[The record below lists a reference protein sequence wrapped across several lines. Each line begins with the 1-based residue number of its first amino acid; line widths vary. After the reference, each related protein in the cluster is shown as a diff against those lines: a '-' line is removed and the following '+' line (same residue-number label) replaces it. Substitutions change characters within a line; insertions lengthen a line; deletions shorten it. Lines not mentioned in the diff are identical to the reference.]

1 MDTEL
6 LKTFLTVARLKSFT
20 LAAKELQMT
29 QPALSKRIKRLET
42 MVDSNLFDRVGNHL
56 IETEAGRL
64 LRQQAPHILG
74 GIEDTV
80 QIIRD
85 LSGRVSGELHIGTS
99 HYIGLHLLPNYLEQY
114 VGTFEQVDVNIE
126 FIDSELAY
134 DRVLSGDLE
143 LALLTFPQQ
152 KDPRLEHQLIWREK
166 LAIVCHQDYELVKSS
181 APHKSPLESLKDYP
195 CILPPAHTFP
205 RELFEQQLETA
216 GIELGKVKT
225 ANYLEVIAKLV
236 ACKMGWTLL
245 PLRLLTP
252 PLVNLS
258 PQHFLSD
265 RDMGIIYRSNKTLS
279 NASKELVTLLKT
291 DNILTDS

>member
-29 QPALSKRIKRLET
+29 QPALSKRIKRLEA

-74 GIEDTV
+74 SIEDTV

-99 HYIGLHLLPNYLEQY
+99 HYIGLHLLPNYLERY
-114 VGTFEQVDVNIE
+114 VGTFDQVDVNIE

-166 LAIVCHQDYELVKSS
+166 LAIVCHQDYEL
-181 APHKSPLESLKDYP
+181 AHRGDPLKSLKDYP

-216 GIELGKVKT
+216 GVELGKVKT

-252 PLVNLS
+252 PLMNLS

-279 NASKELVTLLKT
+279 NASKELVTLLKA
-291 DNILTDS
+291 DNIFSGS

>member
-1 MDTEL
+1 MDIDL

-20 LAAKELQMT
+20 LAAKELQLT
-29 QPALSKRIKRLET
+29 QPALSKRIKRLEAL
-42 MVDSNLFDRVGNHL
+42 VDSQLFDRVGNHV
-56 IETEAGRL
+56 IVTEAGQL
-64 LRQQAPHILG
+64 LQQQAPQIISD
-74 GIEDTV
+74 IEDTV
-80 QIIRD
+80 QNIRD
-85 LSGRVSGELHIGTS
+85 LSGQVSGELHIGTS
-99 HYIGLHLLPNYLEQY
+99 HYIGLHLLPEYLEQY
-114 VGTFEQVDVNIE
+114 VDTFEQVDVNVE

-166 LAIVCHQDYELVKSS
+166 LAIVCHQDYNLASEVE
-181 APHKSPLESLKDYP
+181 PLSHLKNYP

-205 RELFEQQLETA
+205 RELFELQLEQA

-245 PLRLLTP
+245 PTRLLTA
-252 PLVNLS
+252 PLINLS
-258 PQHFLSD
+258 PEGFLSD
-265 RDMGIIYRSNKTLS
+265 RDMGIIYRNNKTLS
-279 NASKELVTLLKT
+279 NASMELLKLLKGAGG
-291 DNILTDS
+291 NSESL